1 VPILGKSEAFSVYI
15 MNYKKLHI
23 LFIDQ
28 DGEDGIHTNHAAK
41 VSSILDGL
49 SWCFLNFCFQMI
61 FPFAV

>member
-1 VPILGKSEAFSVYI
+1 